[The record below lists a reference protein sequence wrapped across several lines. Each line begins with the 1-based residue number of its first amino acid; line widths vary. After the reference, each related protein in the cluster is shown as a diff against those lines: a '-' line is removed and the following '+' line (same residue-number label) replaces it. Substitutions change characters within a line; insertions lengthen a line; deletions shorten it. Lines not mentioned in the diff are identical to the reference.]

1 MLIISSVSLTRH
13 SNIPTA
19 TFFNY
24 IFCLTHQQ
32 TTKNCVCLVTRYL
45 AFVFVQAIALIWVW
59 KANSLAKKIVP
70 TIKKASKQLYLH
82 MCMKFIKDIAH
93 PFFHFNK
100 IRKMK
105 TVFRP

>member
-45 AFVFVQAIALIWVW
+45 AVVFVQAIALIWVW
-59 KANSLAKKIVP
+59 KANSLAKK
-70 TIKKASKQLYLH
+70 
-82 MCMKFIKDIAH
+82 
-93 PFFHFNK
+93 
-100 IRKMK
+100 
-105 TVFRP
+105 